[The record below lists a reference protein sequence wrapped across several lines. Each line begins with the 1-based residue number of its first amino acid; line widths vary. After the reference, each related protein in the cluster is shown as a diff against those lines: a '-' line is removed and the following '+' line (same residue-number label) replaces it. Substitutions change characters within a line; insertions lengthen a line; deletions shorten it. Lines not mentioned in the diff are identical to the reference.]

1 MDMVTMNFPVDAMKL
16 TVMNKA
22 EEILAQLKE
31 SSKEQATPEKIK
43 LVYDELFFPAS
54 PEDRPY
60 TFGSIVLSMD
70 GKMAYEDDP
79 QGPLIAA
86 KNLLDLDGGL
96 GDFWILNVLRA
107 YADGVI
113 IGAGTLAAEPL
124 MISNCFDQD
133 LVDARFEVLGK
144 KTVAPMNIVVS
155 FDGTDIP
162 LEHGVFS
169 TEGLAAAIATSPDG
183 GIYLTENF
191 KNKHIVFGPYT
202 RNEEV
207 DIDAIKKGMAADE
220 KAIPIFLTGEGSNP
234 DSAVLMYI
242 LKKIGLEKLVIESP
256 SYMWHL
262 MCIGAMDEM
271 FINYSSVFVGGH
283 KAPGAFHAFSVNA
296 HPHSQILTTAMHK
309 NNFIF
314 TRQKLYYGLVE
325 EESVRDE
332 RTV

>member
-1 MDMVTMNFPVDAMKL
+1 MDMVTMNFPVEAMKL
-16 TVMNKA
+16 TVLNKA
-22 EEILAQLKE
+22 EEILAELKE
-31 SSKEQATPEKIK
+31 SSNEKATPEKIK
-43 LVYDELFFPAS
+43 SVYDELFFPAS
-54 PEDRPY
+54 PENRPY

-183 GIYLTENF
+183 GDYLKTNF
-191 KNKHIVFGPYT
+191 KNKHIIFGPYANT
-202 RNEEV
+202 EEV
-207 DIDAIKKGMAADE
+207 DIAEIKKKMASDE
-220 KAIPIFLTGEGSNP
+220 KAIPIFLTGKGSNP

-262 MCIGAMDEM
+262 MSIGAMDEM

-325 EESVRDE
+325 DEPVRDE
-332 RTV
+332 RTM

>member
-1 MDMVTMNFPVDAMKL
+1 MEMTTMSFPAEAMKL
-16 TVMNKA
+16 TLVNKA
-22 EEILAQLKE
+22 EEVLAELKE
-31 SSKEQATPEKIK
+31 SSKEKATPEKIK
-43 LVYDELFFPAS
+43 QVYSELFFPAS
-54 PEDRPY
+54 PDDRPY

-79 QGPLIAA
+79 QGPLVAA

-96 GDFWILNVLRA
+96 CDFWILNVLRA

-113 IGAGTLAAEPL
+113 VGAGTLAAEPL

-133 LVDARFEVLGK
+133 LVDARFEVLDK
-144 KTVAPMNIVVS
+144 KTVAPMSIVVS

-169 TEGLAAAIATSPDG
+169 TEGLDAAIATSPDG
-183 GIYLTENF
+183 GEYLKENF
-191 KNKHIVFGPYT
+191 KREHVVFGPYLT
-202 RNEEV
+202 NQEV
-207 DIDAIKKGMAADE
+207 DVEAIKKTMAANE
-220 KAIPIFLTGEGSNP
+220 NAIPIFLTGEGKSP

-242 LKKIGLEKLVIESP
+242 LKKIGLEKLIIESP

-262 MCIGAMDEM
+262 MSIGAMDEM

-283 KAPGAFHAFSVNA
+283 KAPGGFHAFSVDA
-296 HPHSQILTTAMHK
+296 HPHSQILTTAIHQ

-325 EESVRDE
+325 DNPIRDE
-332 RTV
+332 RTM